1 MAAFTGIPVAAL
13 DFYEDLGADNS
24 KVWWAANKDT
34 YDETVRRPFAAL
46 LAELESEFGT
56 AKLFR
61 PHRDVR
67 FSKDKIPYKTHQGG
81 FVGLAQS
88 CGYYVQIDAA
98 GLMVAGGFYA
108 STSETIARYRA
119 AVDDDVRGLELEKI
133 LAGVEKA
140 GFTIGG
146 DTLKT
151 APRGYTTDHPRI
163 ELLRHKSLTAGRSYP
178 SPSWLDSPRTL
189 KEVRSAWRALTPLV
203 EWSGQ
208 VLGVN

>member
-13 DFYEDLGADNS
+13 DFYEDLEADNS
-24 KVWWAANKDT
+24 KTWWAAHKET
-34 YDETVRRPFAAL
+34 YDEVVRRPMASLSAAL
-46 LAELESEFGT
+46 EDEFGT

-61 PHRDVR
+61 PYRDVR
-67 FSKDKIPYKTHQGG
+67 FSKDKIPYKTHQGA
-81 FVGLAQS
+81 FVGLAES

-108 STSETIARYRA
+108 SSSETIARYRA
-119 AVDDDVRGLELEKI
+119 AVDDDVRGPELEKI
-133 LAGVEKA
+133 LASVEKA

-146 DTLKT
+146 DKLKT
-151 APRGYTTDHPRI
+151 APRGYTVDHPRI

-178 SPSWLDSPRTL
+178 SPSWLDSARTL
-189 KEVRSAWRALTPLV
+189 KEVRTAWRALTPLV

-208 VLGVN
+208 VLGPN

>member
-13 DFYEDLGADNS
+13 DFYEDLEADNS
-24 KVWWAANKDT
+24 KAWWAAHKDT
-34 YDETVRRPFAAL
+34 YDEMVRRPMTAL
-46 LAELESEFGT
+46 VAELEEEFGT

-61 PHRDVR
+61 PYRDVR
-67 FSKDKIPYKTHQGG
+67 FSKDKIPYKTHQGA

-88 CGYYVQIDAA
+88 CGYYVQIDPA
-98 GLMVAGGFYA
+98 GLMVAGGFYG

-119 AVDDDVRGLELEKI
+119 AVDDDVRGPELEKI
-133 LAGVEKA
+133 LADVKKA
-140 GFTIGG
+140 GFTVGG

-151 APRGYTTDHPRI
+151 APRGYTVEHPRI
-163 ELLRHKSLTAGRSYP
+163 ELLRHKSLTASRSFP

-189 KEVRSAWRALTPLV
+189 KEVQKSWRALTPLV

-208 VLGVN
+208 VLGAN